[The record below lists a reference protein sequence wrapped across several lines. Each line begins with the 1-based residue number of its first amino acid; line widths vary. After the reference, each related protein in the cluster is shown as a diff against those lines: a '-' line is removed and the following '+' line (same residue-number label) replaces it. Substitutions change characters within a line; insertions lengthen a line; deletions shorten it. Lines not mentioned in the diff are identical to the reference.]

1 MGSRGSR
8 VPDTDIVQAPAM
20 ISLRNAGTGQTNAA
34 LDVLRSLPPEAII
47 KVVDIIG
54 DILRARAVLSQKHA
68 DFLGELEILRS
79 KSGARE
85 RAMAL
90 VSDLLL
96 NAEINDDAK
105 MKLVDTICQL
115 ALR

>member
-1 MGSRGSR
+1 MGSAGSR
-8 VPDTDIVQAPAM
+8 VPDTAIMRAPEM
-20 ISLRNAGTGQTNAA
+20 ISLQDAGTGQTNAA

-54 DILRARAVLSQKHA
+54 DIVRARAAMSRKHA
-68 DFLGELEILRS
+68 DFLAELEILRS

-85 RAMAL
+85 RALAL
-90 VSDLLL
+90 LSDLLL
-96 NAEINDDAK
+96 NAEINDEAK
-105 MKLVDTICQL
+105 MKLVDTICQF